1 MIFLSAALIF
11 TLMIYDICTETDP
24 GLTRENNEDAIA
36 IDVETQLCILAD
48 GMGGYNAGEIASG
61 MAVAFIKSEM
71 SRWLVQAGKNANSR
85 EVRRA
90 MEICVQNANHSIY
103 SAANSNPQYNGMG
116 TTLVMATFLGDRVMV
131 GHIGDSR
138 CYRLRGD
145 DFQQI
150 TKDHSLL
157 QEQIDAGLITPEQA
171 LTSINKNLVT
181 RALGVEDT
189 VALEINEFKVEPGD
203 LYLMCS
209 DGLSDMVADEPLSKI
224 MMATGELQHKA
235 KLLVDAANESG
246 GRDNIS
252 VVLASANE
260 AESQRGFLSRMLRK

>member
-1 MIFLSAALIF
+1 
-11 TLMIYDICTETDP
+11 MIYEICTETDP
-24 GLTRENNEDAIA
+24 GLTRENNEDAVVF
-36 IDVETQLCILAD
+36 DVETQLCILAD
-48 GMGGYNAGEIASG
+48 GMGGYNAGEVASG

-71 SRWLVQAGKNANSR
+71 SRWLAQAGKNANSK
-85 EVRRA
+85 EMRRA
-90 MEICVQNANHSIY
+90 MEICVQNANYSIFN
-103 SAANSNPQYNGMG
+103 AANSNPQYNGMG
-116 TTLVMATFLGDRVMV
+116 TTLVMAAFQGDRVMV

-171 LTSINKNLVT
+171 LTSANKNLVT
-181 RALGVEDT
+181 RALGVEDS
-189 VALEINEFKVEPGD
+189 VSLEVNEHKVEAGD

-209 DGLSDMVADEPLSKI
+209 DGLSDMIRDEPIAQI
-224 MMATGELQHKA
+224 MRGEGDLQAKA
-235 KLLVDAANESG
+235 KELIAAANAGG

-252 VVLASANE
+252 VVLTSANE
-260 AESQRGFLSRMLRK
+260 DAAKRGFLSRILGK